1 MDATVDAAA
10 APRLSRKQMRRVLD
24 RYRVTDGKGF
34 RLADFDPADTA
45 GRLLTR
51 RQADIMVAA
60 DVHRLVALQ
69 EKLYAQDEW
78 AVLCVLQA
86 MDAAGK
92 DSTIKHVSPNQR
104 HESSSCQYH
113 SD

>member
-1 MDATVDAAA
+1 
-10 APRLSRKQMRRVLD
+10 MRRVLD

-69 EKLYAQDEW
+69 EKLYA
-78 AVLCVLQA
+78 
-86 MDAAGK
+86 
-92 DSTIKHVSPNQR
+92 
-104 HESSSCQYH
+104 
-113 SD
+113 